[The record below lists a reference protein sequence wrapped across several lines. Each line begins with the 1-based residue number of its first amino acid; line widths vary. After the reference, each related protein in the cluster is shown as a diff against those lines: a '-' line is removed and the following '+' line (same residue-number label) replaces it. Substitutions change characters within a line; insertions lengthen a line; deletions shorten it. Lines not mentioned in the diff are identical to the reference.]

1 MAKIGKPNK
10 VFGKGK
16 TPSEN
21 ITVNVS
27 PPKPGSKS
35 ALQKSGEYFIP
46 GPMFGGTPTTQRS
59 PFKESGYPGLR
70 MYHGYVSEDFI
81 QDLRGKRGIEV
92 YEQMRKNDAVVGS
105 MLRAS
110 YQLIHNAG
118 IFVDPSAKNPDDPQS
133 QLAAD
138 IVRTSLFDMKNTW
151 ADILS
156 EILTMLPFGWAYCAV
171 WLKKREGYKRDPYK
185 SSRQDDGKYGWSNM
199 SIRAHNSLESWE
211 TDPNGRLS
219 GMVQS
224 GPPTWKPIRIP
235 LDNAAHFR
243 TDTYKENPEG
253 ESVLRNAWLAWK
265 MKTELEEV
273 EAIGLSRELTGLP
286 TLTVPEGIDIWNSND
301 SNASTALTAAKDIV
315 QLAKADKYGG
325 FVLPFGWELK
335 VLTTPGQRAHNSD
348 TVISRWDQRI
358 AVTMLADMLLIGH
371 ERVGSYALVNQKSRL
386 FSSALESYAARI
398 SGVFNKDLIPRLM
411 SINGIPQEYWP
422 TIRFGQVDT
431 PDLKELAEMVNAIGN
446 TDIKID
452 EAFGLALR
460 QHMSIPPP
468 RVGDNAVK
476 THEEKLEEQEV
487 EFEQGIDHQRRQ
499 QEMFAE
505 FEPEQE
511 GAEGG
516 GKPPVQMGSQPKA
529 PDEKERP
536 KNKPAPPPGKDT
548 TKKVLVVKDSPM
560 TRYALGLLGDTDD

>member
-1 MAKIGKPNK
+1 LMAKIGKPDK
-10 VFGKGK
+10 VFGKSK
-16 TPSEN
+16 TSSDK

-27 PPKPGSKS
+27 PPKSGSLQALTKS
-35 ALQKSGEYFIP
+35 NAYFIP
-46 GPMFGGTPTTQRS
+46 GPMFGGNPVTQRS
-59 PFKESGYPGLR
+59 PFRESGYPGLR
-70 MYHGYVSEDFI
+70 MYQGYVSEDFM

-92 YEQMRKNDAVVGS
+92 YEEMRKNDAVVGS

-118 IFVDPSAKNPDDPQS
+118 VYVDPSAKNPDAQQS

-138 IVRTSLFDMKNTW
+138 IVRTAIHDMKNTW
-151 ADILS
+151 ADVLS

-171 WLKKREGYKRDPYK
+171 WLKKRNGYKRDPYI
-185 SSRQDDGKYGWSNM
+185 SSRENDAKYGWANI
-199 SIRAHNSLESWE
+199 SIRAHNSLDQWE
-211 TDPNGRLS
+211 TDKKGRLS
-219 GMVQS
+219 GMIQA
-224 GPPTWKPIRIP
+224 GPPSWQPVRIP

-273 EAIGLSRELTGLP
+273 EAIGLSRELTGQP
-286 TLTVPEGIDIWNSND
+286 VLTVPEGVDIWNTND
-301 SNASTALTAAKDIV
+301 SNASSTLSAAKDIV
-315 QLAKADKYGG
+315 TLSKADKYGG
-325 FVLPFGWELK
+325 YVLPYGWELK

-431 PDLKELAEMVNAIGN
+431 PDLKELAEMVNAVAN

-452 EAFGLALR
+452 EAFGLAVR
-460 QHMSIPPP
+460 QHMSVPPP

-476 THEEKLEEQEV
+476 THEEKLEEKEV
-487 EFEQGIDHQRRQ
+487 EFEQGLDHMERQ
-499 QEMFAE
+499 QEMFNRLN
-505 FEPEQE
+505 PPQE
-511 GAEGG
+511 GGDG
-516 GKPPVQMGSQPKA
+516 QPGMQTGSPAKD
-529 PDEKERP
+529 PDEKEKP
-536 KNKPAPPPGKDT
+536 KNKPEPPPGKDSA
-548 TKKVLVVKDSPM
+548 KKVLVVQDSPM
-560 TRYALGLLGDTDD
+560 TRYALGLLDGDDND